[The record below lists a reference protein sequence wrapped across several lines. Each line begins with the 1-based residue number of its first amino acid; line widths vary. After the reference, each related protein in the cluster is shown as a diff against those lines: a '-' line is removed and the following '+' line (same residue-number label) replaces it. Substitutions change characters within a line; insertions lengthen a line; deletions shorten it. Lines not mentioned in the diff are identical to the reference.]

1 MVCNNNGN
9 PFVLIDKRTSRN
21 IIPYIF
27 CMLYKR
33 NETIWMICRNFVD
46 EGNNPVNNPNILD
59 IEETIDSRTVYN
71 P

>member
-1 MVCNNNGN
+1 
-9 PFVLIDKRTSRN
+9 
-21 IIPYIF
+21 
-27 CMLYKR
+27 MLYKR